1 MFCNK
6 CGNPLQEGM
15 RFCAK
20 CGQPVGAAVPQSTN
34 TGSFVLTVNR
44 DNQWFLINPAVS
56 ITIDSA
62 AEYKLP
68 NGMSIDIP
76 ITPGPHR
83 VTLHCGIR
91 SNSVDINVASNL
103 SLNTR
108 WNRVTGALEVY

>member
-20 CGQPVGAAVPQSTN
+20 CGQPAGAAAPQSGGT
-34 TGSFVLTVNR
+34 FVLTVNR
-44 DNQWFLINPAVS
+44 DNQWFLINPSV
-56 ITIDSA
+56 TINIDGTQ
-62 AEYKLP
+62 EHKLP

-76 ITPGPHR
+76 VTPGPHR
-83 VTLHCGIR
+83 VTIHCGIR
-91 SNSVDINVASNL
+91 SNTVDINVASNL

-108 WNRVTGALEVY
+108 WNRVTGALELY